1 MPDRPNDSSTEPPTG
16 LSTTPSTKA
25 KTGPKKPKRKA
36 AIAVFG
42 LLLVL
47 AGSVALFW
55 NEWRSASQSAT
66 LIAGERAV
74 VGASVGRVPPEG
86 TAGLVHLAGP
96 ARPSGP
102 AVDPLFAVTHDALRL
117 DRVVEMYQWRE
128 FSQGTGDN
136 RTDNYEPVWAE
147 GRIPSERFR
156 DRMRHTNPQAPAIAS
171 ARFYPDEVAL
181 GAYGVAPEL
190 LDLLPANEGVVAAPG
205 REVFIEGRAFRGE
218 GSAFLAG
225 SLANPEIGDVRVRHR
240 AVPAGEI
247 SVIAGLDGSVLGT
260 WTAPNGGTIAM
271 AEPGLRTSG
280 QLFGAAYRSNALWT
294 WAIRFAG
301 TLGVFVGL
309 SVLLGHIAR
318 RVPPLADL
326 QARLKGPIAVTL
338 ALAWALAVIA
348 LAWLIF
354 RPLTSV
360 GLVAVSAVLLLG
372 LRALRARRPEDG
384 LAQPTNGGD

>member
-1 MPDRPNDSSTEPPTG
+1 MPDQPNPWPR
-16 LSTTPSTKA
+16 A
-25 KTGPKKPKRKA
+25 KKPKRKA
-36 AIAVFG
+36 AIAFFG

-55 NEWRSASQSAT
+55 NEWRSASRSAT

-74 VGASVGRVPPEG
+74 VSASFDRVPPEG

-102 AVDPLFAVTHDALRL
+102 VADPLFPVATQALRL

-171 ARFYPDEVAL
+171 ARFYPGEVAL
-181 GAYGVAPEL
+181 GAYAVAPEV
-190 LDLLPANEGVVAAPG
+190 LDLLPAREGVVAAPG
-205 REVFIEGRAFRGE
+205 REVFVEGRAYRGE
-218 GSAFLAG
+218 GSAFLTG
-225 SLANPEIGDVRVRHR
+225 SLANPEIGDVRVRFS
-240 AVPAGEI
+240 AVPVGEI
-247 SVIAGLDGSVLGT
+247 SLLAGLDGSTLRA
-260 WTAPNGGTIAM
+260 WIAPNGGSIAL
-271 AEPGLRTSG
+271 AEPGLMTAAQMFS
-280 QLFGAAYRSNALWT
+280 AAYRSNALWT
-294 WAIRFAG
+294 WAVRFAG

-309 SVLLGHIAR
+309 SILLGHIAR

-326 QARLKGPIAVTL
+326 QARLRGAIALTL
-338 ALAWALAVIA
+338 ALALALAVIA

-354 RPLTSV
+354 RPLMSL
-360 GLVAVSAVLLLG
+360 GLVAASTVLILG
-372 LRALRARRPEDG
+372 LRALRARRPEDN
-384 LAQPTNGGD
+384 LAHQASGDD

>member
-1 MPDRPNDSSTEPPTG
+1 MPDRPK
-16 LSTTPSTKA
+16 PSPR
-25 KTGPKKPKRKA
+25 PKKHKRKA

-42 LLLVL
+42 LILVL

-74 VGASVGRVPPEG
+74 ARAGLDRVPSEG
-86 TAGLVHLAGP
+86 MSGLVHLAGP
-96 ARPSGP
+96 ARPSDLTS
-102 AVDPLFAVTHDALRL
+102 DPLLPVTTEALRL

-136 RTDNYEPVWAE
+136 RTDNYEAIWAE

-156 DRMRHTNPQAPAIAS
+156 DRMRHSNPAAPAIAS

-181 GAYGVAPEL
+181 GVFAVAPEI

-205 REVFIEGRAFRGE
+205 REVFIEGRALRGE
-218 GSAFLAG
+218 GSAFLTG
-225 SLANPEIGDVRVRHR
+225 SLANPEIGDVRVRYQ

-247 SVIAGLDGSVLGT
+247 SVLAGLDGSVLGP
-260 WTAPNGGTIAM
+260 WTAPNGGTIAL

-280 QLFGAAYRSNALWT
+280 QMFGAAYRSNALTT

-301 TLGVFVGL
+301 TLGIFVGL
-309 SVLLGHIAR
+309 SILLGHIAR

-326 QARLKGPIAVTL
+326 QARLKGPIALTL
-338 ALAWALAVIA
+338 ALATALAVIA
-348 LAWLIF
+348 LAWVAF
-354 RPLTSV
+354 RPLMSL
-360 GLVAVSAVLLLG
+360 GLVAVSTVLILA

-384 LAQPTNGGD
+384 LAQQTSGHD

>member
-1 MPDRPNDSSTEPPTG
+1 MPDRP
-16 LSTTPSTKA
+16 
-25 KTGPKKPKRKA
+25 KTSPRPKKHKRKT
-36 AIAVFG
+36 AIGVFG
-42 LLLVL
+42 LILVL
-47 AGSVALFW
+47 AGSIALFW

-74 VGASVGRVPPEG
+74 VGAGLDRVPSEG
-86 TAGLVHLAGP
+86 MSGLVHLAGP
-96 ARPSGP
+96 ARPSGLTS
-102 AVDPLFAVTHDALRL
+102 DPLLPVTTEALRL

-136 RTDNYEPVWAE
+136 RTDNYEAIWAE

-156 DRMRHTNPQAPAIAS
+156 DRMRHSNPAAPAIAS

-181 GAYGVAPEL
+181 GVFAVAPEI

-205 REVFIEGRAFRGE
+205 REVFIEGRALRGE
-218 GSAFLAG
+218 GSAFLTG
-225 SLANPEIGDVRVRHR
+225 SLANPEIGDVRVRYQ

-247 SVIAGLDGSVLGT
+247 SVLAGLDGSVLGP
-260 WTAPNGGTIAM
+260 WTAPNGGIIAL

-280 QLFGAAYRSNALWT
+280 QMFGAAYRSNALTT

-301 TLGVFVGL
+301 TLGIFVGL
-309 SVLLGHIAR
+309 SILLGHIAR

-326 QARLKGPIAVTL
+326 QARLKGPIALTL
-338 ALAWALAVIA
+338 ALATALAVIA
-348 LAWLIF
+348 LAWVAF
-354 RPLTSV
+354 RPLMSL
-360 GLVAVSAVLLLG
+360 GLVAVSTVLILT

-384 LAQPTNGGD
+384 LAQQTSGHD